1 MLLVHFSAVQLSP
14 ESVYAQRTSV
24 WRYMGSNGTLGDER
38 KAVEGLY
45 SEGALVQGTGN
56 SSSTSSG
63 SAKQR
68 RAKATFVILA
78 RNSDLW
84 SIMESIR
91 FMEDRFNRKY
101 NYPYVFLNDVPFD
114 DNFKKMT
121 SGIISGKAEYGLIPK
136 NQWSEHPSWIDEEKA
151 KKAREEMT
159 KNNVIYGDSVPYREM
174 CRYQSGFFF
183 RHQLLDKYEY
193 YWRVEPNVKYFCD
206 LDYDPFLFMQD
217 NKMEYGFTLSIYEY
231 IETIPTL
238 WDTTKK
244 FMKEF
249 PQHIPAQ
256 NAMPFLSDDGG
267 ETYNRC
273 HFWSNFE
280 IGSLGLWRSQAYLD
294 YFDYLDKAGGF
305 FYERWGDAPVHSIAA
320 ALFLPFEKIHYFYD
334 IGYRH
339 EPFQHCPRGD
349 VHKDRCY
356 CNDAETFNEHWY
368 SCTPKFLKEKST
380 RRPSVFEESK
390 TEGQRI
396 EGASH

>member
-1 MLLVHFSAVQLSP
+1 
-14 ESVYAQRTSV
+14 
-24 WRYMGSNGTLGDER
+24 MGSNGTLGDER

-45 SEGALVQGTGN
+45 HDGSGNPLSNTTSDGQGP
-56 SSSTSSG
+56 
-63 SAKQR
+63 QR
-68 RAKATFVILA
+68 RAKAAFVVLA

-91 FMEDRFNRKY
+91 FMEDRFNRKF

-114 DNFKKMT
+114 DNFKKYT

-136 NQWSEHPSWIDEEKA
+136 SQWKDHGDWIDEEKA
-151 KKAREEMT
+151 TKAREEMA

-183 RHQLLDKYEY
+183 RHPLLDKYEY
-193 YWRVEPNVKYFCD
+193 YWRIEPNVKYFCD

-217 NKMEYGFTLSIYEY
+217 NKMEYGFTISIYEY

-238 WDTTKK
+238 WDTVKK
-244 FMKEF
+244 FMKEY

-294 YFDYLDKAGGF
+294 FFEYLDKAGGF

-356 CNDAETFNEHWY
+356 CNDAETFNEHW
-368 SCTPKFLKEKST
+368 
-380 RRPSVFEESK
+380 
-390 TEGQRI
+390 
-396 EGASH
+396 